1 MCDPAESARHHAD
14 VDVRVS
20 PRRRDEGTSA
30 TVLVA
35 PVLHACDARARRG
48 VARSHRHWVR
58 LLHARAT
65 VSTAALREET
75 DPSLPPAWSPVPARL
90 GGGGRGWDLL
100 LLCLSGF
107 ILTSV
112 ARIHQLFPAL
122 AVFRPVT
129 VMGIL
134 AIGLCLLDRVPP
146 RRIYAFQI
154 PATRWLLALA
164 VWMALSVP
172 GALWPGGAFGTF
184 RDFAKTALIYFV
196 IVRAV
201 RSARDIERLALVY
214 VLGAAIFAAMV
225 LTHTQFQLDVGGRM
239 ERLYFYDSNDFA
251 TYTVTALPLGLYFIM
266 NGRPWLRVAACAAS
280 AVLATG
286 FVWSGS
292 RGGFLALLAV
302 VAYFL
307 LRYTSVQR
315 SWRWTTVAVVG
326 VLLTAIAGST
336 YWERISTV
344 LHPSADYNLTDEQGR
359 LRIWERGMG
368 YMIQHP
374 VFGVGG
380 GNFPRAEGT
389 ISPLVGRQP
398 AGRGLKWGPPHNS
411 YVQVGA
417 ELGVPGLII
426 YVAFILSVCTALR
439 TLPTAP
445 GPPGV
450 ADPTGR
456 RPLERARL
464 AQSLTA
470 SLIGFAVGSF
480 FLTLAYH
487 DMLYTLAGMAVGLH
501 QVTVNALSA
510 RPSRSRLPR
519 AGAWR

>member
-1 MCDPAESARHHAD
+1 
-14 VDVRVS
+14 
-20 PRRRDEGTSA
+20 
-30 TVLVA
+30 
-35 PVLHACDARARRG
+35 LHACDARARGG

-58 LLHARAT
+58 LLHLRAT

-75 DPSLPPAWSPVPARL
+75 VLPPTLPPSLPPAWSTVSAGRK
-90 GGGGRGWDLL
+90 GRGWDLL

-112 ARIHQLFPAL
+112 GRIHQLFPAL

-146 RRIYAFQI
+146 RRIHALQI
-154 PATRWLLALA
+154 PATRWLLALV

-196 IVRAV
+196 IVTAV
-201 RSARDIERLALVY
+201 RSVRDIERLALVY
-214 VLGAAIFAAMV
+214 VLGAVVFAVMV
-225 LTHTQFQLDVGGRM
+225 LTHNQFQLDLGGRM

-251 TYTVTALPLGLYFIM
+251 TYTVTALPLGLYFAM
-266 NGRPWLRVAACAAS
+266 TGRPWLRIAACAAIG
-280 AVLATG
+280 VLATG
-286 FVWSGS
+286 FIWSGS

-302 VAYFL
+302 VGYFL
-307 LRYTSVQR
+307 LRYTSVKR
-315 SWRWTTVAVVG
+315 SWRWTAVTVIA
-326 VLLTAIAGST
+326 VLLTAVAGNT
-336 YWERISTV
+336 YWARISTV

-359 LRIWERGMG
+359 LRIWGRGMG

-389 ISPLVGRQP
+389 ISPLVARQP
-398 AGRGLKWGPPHNS
+398 LGRGLKWGPPHNS
-411 YVQVGA
+411 YLQVGA

-426 YVAFILSVCTALR
+426 YVAFILGVFAALR
-439 TLPTAP
+439 ALPTAP
-445 GPPGV
+445 GPPPPGV

-456 RPLERARL
+456 RPFERARL
-464 AQSLTA
+464 AQSLAA

-487 DMLYTLAGMAVGLH
+487 DILYTLAGMAVGLR
-501 QVTVNALSA
+501 QVTVNALY
-510 RPSRSRLPR
+510 PRLPHTAR
-519 AGAWR
+519 WV

>member
-1 MCDPAESARHHAD
+1 MGDPAESARHHAD
-14 VDVRVS
+14 VAVPVS
-20 PRRRDEGTSA
+20 PRPRDVGTSA
-30 TVLVA
+30 TV
-35 PVLHACDARARRG
+35 PVPTCCTRATRAR
-48 VARSHRHWVR
+48 VAESG
-58 LLHARAT
+58 AATGIGSASCTPRAT

-75 DPSLPPAWSPVPARL
+75 AAPPSPPAWSPVPA
-90 GGGGRGWDLL
+90 GKGRGWDLL

-112 ARIHQLFPAL
+112 GRVHQLFPAL
-122 AVFRPVT
+122 AAFRPVT

-134 AIGLCLLDRVPP
+134 AIGLCVFDRVPP
-146 RRIYAFQI
+146 RRIHAFQI
-154 PATRWLLALA
+154 PATRWLLALV

-196 IVRAV
+196 IVTAV
-201 RSARDIERLALVY
+201 RSVRDIERLALVY
-214 VLGAAIFAAMV
+214 FLAAVIFAVMV

-251 TYTVTALPLGLYFIM
+251 TYIVTALPLGLYFATT
-266 NGRPWLRVAACAAS
+266 GRGWLRVAACAAI

-307 LRYTSVQR
+307 LRYTSVKR
-315 SWRWTTVAVVG
+315 SWRWTTVAVVT
-326 VLLTAIAGST
+326 VLLTAIAGNT
-336 YWERISTV
+336 YWTRISTV

-359 LRIWERGMG
+359 MRIWERGMG

-398 AGRGLKWGPPHNS
+398 LGRGLKWGPPHNS
-411 YVQVGA
+411 FLEVGA

-445 GPPGV
+445 GPPGF

-470 SLIGFAVGSF
+470 SLVGFAVGSF

-487 DMLYTLAGMAVGLH
+487 DILYTLAGMAVGLR
-501 QVTVNALSA
+501 QVTVNALYPRVA
-510 RPSRSRLPR
+510 PPRPLRW
-519 AGAWR
+519 G